1 MLDKPSSDDAV
12 AELIGRI
19 GEKVRLGD
27 DSGNGS
33 GNGGGDSGEGH
44 GGEDPLKGVPID
56 ARALVNACAQVA
68 NFSKQI
74 VLLATD
80 RESALTM
87 RVMTLVET
95 AEERSTRELIEMSRA
110 ILKRIE
116 AIEKHLGAKYLDEKG
131 ADDAGGGP

>member
-1 MLDKPSSDDAV
+1 MLDKPSSGDAV

-74 VLLATD
+74 VL
-80 RESALTM
+80 
-87 RVMTLVET
+87 VET